1 MHYLKRKILT
11 NDTSSDD
18 DDDDDDDDDSSSDA
32 DEYEL
37 LSNDESHYNK
47 IK

>member
-1 MHYLKRKILT
+1 MYEKEILLED
-11 NDTSSDD
+11 NSE
-18 DDDDDDDDDSSSDA
+18 A